1 MSDQTTNLE
10 SSSAPPLPRV
20 NPLVVLWLGVLSLST
35 GSILVRWCESP
46 PLVTAAW
53 RMTIAAGV
61 VLPFALGRARSELT
75 GLSRREL
82 GAGMLSGA
90 LLALHFATW
99 ITSLGLTSVAAS
111 TVLVNTAPVWV
122 ALCAPWF
129 TKDRTRW
136 TGWIGIASSLAGG
149 VVIGFGDFAADR
161 AGGRD
166 ALRGDALALAG
177 GIALA
182 LYLVTGRRLRARTS
196 LVAYLAMCYTTAAV
210 VLWVCVCCAGQAR
223 FGFSDRTW
231 VALVWMGVVNQH
243 LGQSSYNWAM
253 RYLSAGL
260 VSACL
265 LGEPLIGSLLAWW
278 LFGET
283 LSPAMA
289 GAGLLILSGVYLAGN
304 STQPSTSSNPA
315 GSVAGGPR
323 G

>member
-1 MSDQTTNLE
+1 MSDQPTTAE
-10 SSSAPPLPRV
+10 PAPPWV
-20 NPLVVLWLGVLSLST
+20 NPMVVLWLGVLSLST

-61 VLPFALGRARSELT
+61 VLPFALGRARSELA
-75 GLSRREL
+75 GLSRCEL
-82 GAGMLSGA
+82 GTGMLSGA

-99 ITSLGLTSVAAS
+99 ISSLGLTSVAAS
-111 TVLVNTAPVWV
+111 TVLLNTAPVWV

-129 TKDRTRW
+129 TGDRTRW

-149 VVIGFGDFAADR
+149 AVIGFGDFAGDR
-161 AGGRD
+161 N

-182 LYLVTGRRLRARTS
+182 LYLVAGRRLRARIS
-196 LVAYLAMCYTTAAV
+196 LIAYLAICYTTAALL
-210 VLWVCVCCAGQAR
+210 LWVCVCCAGQAGL
-223 FGFSDRTW
+223 GFSGRTW
-231 VALVWMGVVNQH
+231 AALLWMGVVNQH

-253 RYLSAGL
+253 RYLSAGV

-283 LSPAMA
+283 LSPVMA
-289 GAGLLILSGVYLAGN
+289 GAGMLILSGVYLAGN
-304 STQPSTSSNPA
+304 STRSDAPPKPA
-315 GSVAGGPR
+315 SPAPFSPR
-323 G
+323 V